1 MAQKVV
7 FAGSVEITVAES
19 GLTPAQAFVRYAL
32 SIGALKFEPEYPRK
46 WFQTKIGRRS
56 PYFFNSGLFNTAKC
70 LEVLAV
76 AFGEAIEAR
85 YEETELPD
93 VIYGPAYKGIQIA
106 TVVAGS
112 LALGYEDYNPGVAY
126 NRKEVK
132 DHGEGGLLVGVD
144 MRGKRV
150 LLVDD
155 VITSGGSKREALG
168 FIRLAGGIPIG
179 CIIAFDRQE
188 IGEAGTLSATQE
200 FTQMTGLPIYA
211 AATLGDLIQ
220 VLEEGP
226 AVPGGLEAL
235 PHIVAYR
242 DQYGV

>member
-85 YEETELPD
+85 YEEAELPD

-144 MRGKRV
+144 MRGAGQARPARRRCHHQWR
-150 LLVDD
+150 
-155 VITSGGSKREALG
+155 IQARSAG
-168 FIRLAGGIPIG
+168 FHPACRWDSHRLHHRLRP
-179 CIIAFDRQE
+179 
-188 IGEAGTLSATQE
+188 S
-200 FTQMTGLPIYA
+200 
-211 AATLGDLIQ
+211 
-220 VLEEGP
+220 
-226 AVPGGLEAL
+226 
-235 PHIVAYR
+235 R
-242 DQYGV
+242 DW